1 VRADGAPSPVGVRG
15 SRSSRSLR
23 GLPKAHLHA
32 HLDGAYPLGAV
43 RELARRRGRA
53 FDVPTAFGD
62 VWEFFEAYGTV
73 PDLVETHED
82 LAVLCRSLVLAEAAQ
97 GVVYLE
103 PAIEPQLYAPR
114 LGSLDQVTRTIL
126 HAFGEAARDAGIEVN
141 ALLTI
146 NTDEDLPIAVDLA
159 RTAAAYAG
167 AGVGALGTAGFIEP
181 GGLGRF
187 REAADIARA
196 AGLSLACHAG
206 QTGGPESIEEALD
219 ELGARRI
226 SHGFRAV
233 ESERLLKRLAADRV
247 VCDVCPVSNVAL
259 GLVPSL
265 AEHPAP
271 RLLAAGVPVTLNADD
286 PLWFSTSVTDQ
297 YEIARKVWGL
307 DDARLAHF
315 ARSGALASGMSAAT
329 RRRIEDGVDAWLR
342 EGSES

>member
-1 VRADGAPSPVGVRG
+1 VRPSTGL
-15 SRSSRSLR
+15 RSLR
-23 GLPKAHLHA
+23 ALPKAHLHA
-32 HLDGAYPLGAV
+32 HLDGAYPLDAV
-43 RELARRRGRA
+43 RDLARRRGRA
-53 FDVPTAFGD
+53 FEVPTGFGD

-73 PDLVETHED
+73 PALVETHED
-82 LAVLCRSLVLAEAAQ
+82 LAGLCHSLVLAEAAE

-114 LGSLDQVTRTIL
+114 LGSLEQVTRTML
-126 HAFGEAARDAGIEVN
+126 HAFREASDDAGMEVN

-146 NTDEDLPIAVDLA
+146 NTDEDLPIATDLA
-159 RTAAAYAG
+159 RTAAAHAG

-196 AGLSLACHAG
+196 AGLPLVCHAG
-206 QTGGPESIEEALD
+206 QTGGPESIAEALD

-233 ESERLLKRLAADRV
+233 ESEQLLERMAAERV

-259 GLVPSL
+259 GLVASL

-271 RLLAAGVPVTLNADD
+271 RLVAAGVPVTLNADD

-297 YEIARKVWGL
+297 YEIARQVWGF
-307 DDARLAHF
+307 DDESITYF
-315 ARSGALASGMSAAT
+315 ARSGALASGMTSET
-329 RRRIEDGVDAWLR
+329 RRRIEDGVDEWLR
-342 EGSES
+342 EGSEP